1 VRTLRVAFVA
11 IGIVYPFI
19 VYFGLQKVTP
29 STLAVGLIALL
40 AVRLAYDFRKGN
52 RDFLPSLAACLV
64 VLIVVARSPLLGLKA
79 YPIVLSL
86 GFAAVFG
93 YSLLAPPTIVER
105 IARIRHP
112 HLPPDANPYLRKI
125 TITWFA
131 FFIINAAISAATAT
145 NGSVKL
151 WTLYN
156 GFLSYI
162 AMGAIFAGELLI
174 RQRVHQRLFGGTA

>member
-1 VRTLRVAFVA
+1 VRSLRIAFVA
-11 IGIVYPFI
+11 MGVAYPFV
-19 VYFGLQKVTP
+19 VYFGLQKVPP
-29 STLAVGLIALL
+29 STLAVGLIGVL
-40 AVRLAYDFRKGN
+40 AARLALDFRKGN

-64 VLIVVARSPLLGLKA
+64 VLIIVARSPLLGLKA

-112 HLPPDANPYLRKI
+112 NLPPDANPYLRKI
-125 TITWFA
+125 TIIWFA
-131 FFIINAAISAATAT
+131 FFMINAAISAATAT

-156 GFLSYI
+156 GFISYV
-162 AMGAIFAGELLI
+162 AMGTIFIGELLT
-174 RQRVHQRLFGGTA
+174 RQRVHRRLFGGTA